1 MEKKNRMAV
10 LLNKT
15 AVEPSKVEQIAAAV
29 HGTGNVLVKESK
41 EKTKRVS
48 LDTPISTYKKAK
60 NKSVDLGMTLKD
72 YLLMLIEKDV

>member
-1 MEKKNRMAV
+1 MEKKNRMAE

-15 AVEPSKVEQIAAAV
+15 AVEPSRVEQITAAV
-29 HGTGNVLVKESK
+29 HGNAAATK

-48 LDTPISTYKKAK
+48 LDTPLSTYKKAK

>member
-1 MEKKNRMAV
+1 MEKKNRMAE

-15 AVEPSKVEQIAAAV
+15 AIEPSKVEQIAAAV
-29 HGTGNVLVKESK
+29 HGTIPPKESK

-72 YLLMLIEKDV
+72 YLLMLIEQDV

>member
-1 MEKKNRMAV
+1 MEKKNRMAE
-10 LLNKT
+10 LLNKST
-15 AVEPSKVEQIAAAV
+15 IEPSKVEQITAAV
-29 HGTGNVLVKESK
+29 HGNATITK

-48 LDTPISTYKKAK
+48 LDTPLSMYKKAK